1 MLLCTWARST
11 LSLSHNSAH
20 DIDTRARGPG
30 GGVHYI
36 SSARCVLS
44 SVRRPLFSPAS
55 SPQPRVLSSARRPL
69 FSPTSSLQPGVLSSD
84 IFSPACP
91 HLQPGVSSLQPGASS
106 LQPGVLSS
114 ASVLSPARRPLS
126 SPASSLQPGVL
137 SSARRPLFSPAC
149 PLFSLACPLFSPA
162 RPLFSPA
169 LSLQPA
175 SSLQPGVLSSARRP
189 LFSPEMPKCEW
200 SRVECHAHEGEVPK
214 IVLAAFFGKG
224 YYGPFFGVQYCNG
237 NIRKA
242 CQK

>member
-30 GGVHYI
+30 GGYTTSLQPGVSSLQSGVL
-36 SSARCVLS
+36 SSARRPLLSPASSLQPGVLS

-55 SPQPRVLSSARRPL
+55 SLLTSSARR
-69 FSPTSSLQPGVLSSD
+69 VL
-84 IFSPACP
+84 IFSP
-91 HLQPGVSSLQPGASS
+91 
-106 LQPGVLSS
+106 
-114 ASVLSPARRPLS
+114 
-126 SPASSLQPGVL
+126 
-137 SSARRPLFSPAC
+137 
-149 PLFSLACPLFSPA
+149 ACPLFSPA